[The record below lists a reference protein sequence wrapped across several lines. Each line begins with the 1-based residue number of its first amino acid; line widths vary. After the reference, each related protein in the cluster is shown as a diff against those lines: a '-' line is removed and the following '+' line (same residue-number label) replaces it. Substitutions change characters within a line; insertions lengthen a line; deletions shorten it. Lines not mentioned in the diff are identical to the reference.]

1 MAGRARAAA
10 AAAAGGGF
18 GWGTRPGPVGTPP
31 AADANREDGRVS
43 PGAAAATPQAE
54 APRGLSL
61 HRRGPAPRRGGAASR
76 QAGRGGRG
84 GAHLPGHCTLPILT
98 ARRRGQTP
106 ASPERVPVSG
116 SLHCS
121 EFPCS
126 RLRNGTGLPL
136 HQVRAGREHDGH
148 PKHQACGVVS
158 PPDQRGRRVF

>member
-18 GWGTRPGPVGTPP
+18 GRGTRPGPVGTPP

-61 HRRGPAPRRGGAASR
+61 HRRGPAPRRGPPLPAR
-76 QAGRGGRG
+76 PAGGGG
-84 GAHLPGHCTLPILT
+84 GAHPPGHCTLPILT

-116 SLHCS
+116 SLHFS

-126 RLRNGTGLPL
+126 RLRKGTGLPL